1 MSYVIKTN
9 VILDG
14 VARKI
19 NAMNTGYAIYTEPVL
34 QDVSLP
40 AFFVGTP
47 TGFFKTDHPANRSNL
62 DFPVT
67 VSFEIEPE
75 PIGSSKFNLFR
86 DIYDALE
93 YALSE
98 FIFVFPQGYEGNDG
112 ICLRTKDF
120 KGTMNLE
127 ELIVSFTVMCRV
139 KIFEEDLVPI
149 NKVTTEYSVSGG

>member
-1 MSYVIKTN
+1 MSYRVSTN
-9 VILDG
+9 LILDG

-19 NAMNTGYAIYTEPVL
+19 NALNTGYAIYTEPVL

-47 TGFFKTDHPANRSNL
+47 TGFDKEDHPANRYNL
-62 DFPVT
+62 YYPVT
-67 VSFEIEPE
+67 VSFEMEPE
-75 PIGSSKFNLFR
+75 PVITSKFNLYR

-98 FIFVFPQGYEGNDG
+98 FIFIYPTGYEGTNG

-127 ELIVSFTVMCRV
+127 ELVVTFTVMSRV